1 MVEALSDE
9 AGGLFVEFSDDL
21 ELVEDQDLADRFMVC
36 CQVTLLQTC
45 KQCLKMFGINWTPFK
60 IQLLENCKMILD
72 LPIHEDKHQVE
83 DSREKEK
90 ALVGT
95 ISKYFPPH
103 SKITLSNIT
112 YMSGLWCY
120 TVEAMLVIYCDVRPR
135 WRAATLGGT
144 AARAGGE

>member
-1 MVEALSDE
+1 MEALSDE

-60 IQLLENCKMILD
+60 ILLENCKMILD

-83 DSREKEK
+83 DSREREK

-95 ISKYFPPH
+95 NSKYFPPH

-112 YMSGLWCY
+112 DMSGLWWY
-120 TVEAMLVIYCDVRPR
+120 KDEAVFGDIL
-135 WRAATLGGT
+135 
-144 AARAGGE
+144 